1 MSESWTSLWF
11 WFWCCWSLESCGVLE
26 YVRMLWMDLEPRG
39 GGLLMVAVRDIER
52 IKTELGEEKIC
63 PHSKLGSLA
72 CPATTAVSAHSNE

>member
-1 MSESWTSLWF
+1 
-11 WFWCCWSLESCGVLE
+11 
-26 YVRMLWMDLEPRG
+26 MLCMDLEPRG

-52 IKTELGEEKIC
+52 IKKELGEEKIC